1 MSTPDDQLVE
11 ANWERMRTAL
21 TDAAREYRRLA
32 DSLERIPFENSRGRR
47 SPEGII
53 SEVSLTAHTNT
64 AATLTHRLVCWA
76 ETINEIQR
84 RQAAAP
90 EGTIG
95 TRILCPYTITD
106 PDTSCVLT
114 AGHTLPL
121 DDGLIV
127 HLSADGVTF
136 A

>member
-1 MSTPDDQLVE
+1 VSTPDDQLVE

-64 AATLTHRLVCWA
+64 AATLIHRLVCWA

-84 RQAAAP
+84 RQASAP
-90 EGTIG
+90 EGTISS
-95 TRILCPYTITD
+95 RILCDYTITD
-106 PDTSCVLT
+106 PDRSCVLT
-114 AGHTLPL
+114 AGHSWPK
-121 DDGLIV
+121 DDGLTA
-127 HLSADGVTF
+127 HMSESGVMF